1 MMHRE
6 PQGFSLG
13 SRLADDAVEAGE
25 DDNRLPDRIKFNRGG
40 VSHRD
45 PRFIPAK
52 KESVPMLF
60 GVWLIVLGVLGA
72 SNLII
77 ARKPDAKELI
87 AKVAPYQGWMGAV
100 SALWGVWGLISA
112 IINISMLTSSPIWW
126 ATWVATDVLLVA
138 LGLLLG
144 IGTLKT
150 FIKQPQAVEKMDML
164 VARLAP
170 KQGVLGLVGIGL
182 GAWCLVASFLFL

>member
-1 MMHRE
+1 
-6 PQGFSLG
+6 
-13 SRLADDAVEAGE
+13 
-25 DDNRLPDRIKFNRGG
+25 
-40 VSHRD
+40 
-45 PRFIPAK
+45 
-52 KESVPMLF
+52 MLF

-112 IINISMLTSSPIWW
+112 VLSISLLTTFPIWW
-126 ATWVATDVLLVA
+126 ATWVATDVILVA

-164 VARLAP
+164 VAKLAP
-170 KQGVLGLVGIGL
+170 KQGVLGLIGIGL
-182 GAWCLVASFLFL
+182 GAWCLVASFMFAG

>member
-1 MMHRE
+1 
-6 PQGFSLG
+6 
-13 SRLADDAVEAGE
+13 
-25 DDNRLPDRIKFNRGG
+25 
-40 VSHRD
+40 
-45 PRFIPAK
+45 
-52 KESVPMLF
+52 MLF

-87 AKVAPYQGWMGAV
+87 GKIAPYQGWMGAV

-112 IINISMLTSSPIWW
+112 ILSLGLLTTFPIWW
-126 ATWVATDVLLVA
+126 ATWVATDVILVA

-164 VARLAP
+164 VAKLAP
-170 KQGVLGLVGIGL
+170 KQGVLGLVGMGL
-182 GAWCLVASFLFL
+182 GAWCLVASFLFAG

>member
-1 MMHRE
+1 
-6 PQGFSLG
+6 
-13 SRLADDAVEAGE
+13 
-25 DDNRLPDRIKFNRGG
+25 
-40 VSHRD
+40 
-45 PRFIPAK
+45 
-52 KESVPMLF
+52 MLF

-87 AKVAPYQGWMGAV
+87 GKIAPYQGWMGAV

-112 IINISMLTSSPIWW
+112 ILSLGLLTTFPIWW
-126 ATWVATDVLLVA
+126 ATWVATDVILVA

-150 FIKQPQAVEKMDML
+150 FIKQPQAVEKMDLL
-164 VARLAP
+164 VAKLAP

-182 GAWCLVASFLFL
+182 GAWCLVASFLFAG